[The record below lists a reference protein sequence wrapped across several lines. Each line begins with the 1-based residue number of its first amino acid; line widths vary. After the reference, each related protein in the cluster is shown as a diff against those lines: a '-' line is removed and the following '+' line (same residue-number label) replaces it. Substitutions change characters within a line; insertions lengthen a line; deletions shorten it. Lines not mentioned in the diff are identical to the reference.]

1 MFLNLFL
8 TMRQYRIPV
17 SIREYLS
24 LLECLSN
31 DVISYK
37 VEEFYFLSRSVLI
50 KNEKHIDRFDKVFS
64 NVFKGIENITIDD
77 VFNNVEIPKEWI
89 RKLSEKLLTK
99 SELEEVKSLGG
110 FEKLMETLKQRL
122 SEQEKRHQGGSK
134 WIGTAGTSP
143 FGAYGYNPEGVRI
156 GQNESRHKK
165 AVKVWD
171 KREFKNF
178 DDKAV
183 LGTRSMKIAL
193 KRLRQWARNGLEE
206 EIDIEGTIV
215 STAKNGYLDVK
226 TQPEKN
232 NVIKVLLFLDV
243 GGSMDSYIQKVE
255 ELFSASRSAFKHLE
269 YFYFHNCLYE
279 GVWKDNQRRWS
290 DQIPTMDI
298 LNKYGNDYKCI
309 FVGDAS
315 MSPYEILY
323 PGGGNEH
330 FNKETGKLWLER
342 ALSHWTSHIWI
353 NPVARKYW
361 NYTQSIQIINDIFME
376 KMFPLSLQ
384 GLENGM
390 KSLSAK

>member
-110 FEKLMETLKQRL
+110 FEQLMETLKQRL

-178 DDKAV
+178 DD
-183 LGTRSMKIAL
+183 
-193 KRLRQWARNGLEE
+193 
-206 EIDIEGTIV
+206 
-215 STAKNGYLDVK
+215 
-226 TQPEKN
+226 
-232 NVIKVLLFLDV
+232 
-243 GGSMDSYIQKVE
+243 
-255 ELFSASRSAFKHLE
+255 
-269 YFYFHNCLYE
+269 
-279 GVWKDNQRRWS
+279 
-290 DQIPTMDI
+290 
-298 LNKYGNDYKCI
+298 
-309 FVGDAS
+309 
-315 MSPYEILY
+315 
-323 PGGGNEH
+323 
-330 FNKETGKLWLER
+330 
-342 ALSHWTSHIWI
+342 I
-353 NPVARKYW
+353 N
-361 NYTQSIQIINDIFME
+361 
-376 KMFPLSLQ
+376 
-384 GLENGM
+384 
-390 KSLSAK
+390 

>member
-37 VEEFYFLSRSVLI
+37 VEDFYFLSRSVLI

-64 NVFKGIENITIDD
+64 NVFKGIENITINDI
-77 VFNNVEIPKEWI
+77 FNNIKIPKEWI
-89 RKLSEKLLTK
+89 KKLSEKLLTK

-110 FEKLMETLKQRL
+110 FEKLMETLKKRL

-143 FGAYGYNPEGVRI
+143 FGAYGYNPEGIRI

-178 DDKAV
+178 DDKAE

-206 EIDIEGTIV
+206 EIDLEGTIV

-232 NVIKVLLFLDV
+232 NAIKVLLFLDV

-279 GVWKDNQRRWS
+279 GVWKDNHRRWS
-290 DQIPTMDI
+290 DQIPTMEI

-342 ALSHWTSHIWI
+342 ALSHWKSHIWI
-353 NPVARKYW
+353 NPVPIKYW
-361 NYTQSIQIINDIFME
+361 NYTQSIQIINDVFMD

-384 GLENGM
+384 GLETGM
-390 KSLSAK
+390 KTLSAK

>member
-8 TMRQYRIPV
+8 TMREYRIPV

-37 VEEFYFLSRSVLI
+37 VEDFYFLSRSVLI

-77 VFNNVEIPKEWI
+77 IFNNIKIPKEWI
-89 RKLSEKLLTK
+89 KKLSEKLLTK

-122 SEQEKRHQGGSK
+122 SEQVKRHQGGSK

-206 EIDIEGTIV
+206 EIDIE
-215 STAKNGYLDVK
+215 
-226 TQPEKN
+226 
-232 NVIKVLLFLDV
+232 F
-243 GGSMDSYIQKVE
+243 
-255 ELFSASRSAFKHLE
+255 
-269 YFYFHNCLYE
+269 
-279 GVWKDNQRRWS
+279 
-290 DQIPTMDI
+290 IPDT
-298 LNKYGNDYKCI
+298 
-309 FVGDAS
+309 
-315 MSPYEILY
+315 E
-323 PGGGNEH
+323 
-330 FNKETGKLWLER
+330 
-342 ALSHWTSHIWI
+342 
-353 NPVARKYW
+353 
-361 NYTQSIQIINDIFME
+361 
-376 KMFPLSLQ
+376 
-384 GLENGM
+384 
-390 KSLSAK
+390 